1 MASSIWPH
9 TCSRVPVKLPKVL
22 ARRSLVLV
30 ALVMCMVVYM
40 EMGTKEEA
48 REGKDARPE
57 AALGDKKLPSC
68 IIIGVRK
75 GGTRALLEMLT
86 LHPSIRM
93 AAQEVHF
100 FDNETNYARG
110 YSWYLNQMPALGP
123 NQLAIEKSPSYLV
136 TPGVA
141 ERIRAMDPTVRLLM
155 IVREPVTRLI
165 SDFTQITF
173 NRLEK
178 GLQTRTFDE
187 TMIGADGLVNVDYYG
202 VDTGLYSS
210 HLERWYQHF
219 PRDQIHV
226 VNGDRLI
233 KTPWREISKIEK
245 FLKLESKVTRDNFYF
260 NTTKGFH
267 CLRPGQGSERCLAK
281 SKGRPHVDV
290 SKKSITLLRKFYLP
304 HNLRFYNL
312 VGRDFG
318 WPED

>member
-1 MASSIWPH
+1 MALWLC
-9 TCSRVPVKLPKVL
+9 TRTNKLPKFLHRRAVVL
-22 ARRSLVLV
+22 LPLIVCLF
-30 ALVMCMVVYM
+30 LYL
-40 EMGTKEEA
+40 EMGGGEGEKTGSREQISEA
-48 REGKDARPE
+48 V
-57 AALGDKKLPSC
+57 LGDKKLPGC

-110 YSWYLNQMPALGP
+110 YSWYLNQMPNLGP
-123 NQLAIEKSPSYLV
+123 NQLAVEKSPSYLV

-141 ERIRAMDPTVRLLM
+141 ERIRAMDPTVHLLM
-155 IVREPVTRLI
+155 IVREPVTRLV

-187 TMIGADGLVNVDYYG
+187 TMIRSDGSVNVDYYG
-202 VDTGLYSS
+202 VDTGLYSR

-219 PRDQIHV
+219 PREQIHV

-245 FLKLESKVTRDNFYF
+245 FLRLESKVTQDNFYF

-281 SKGRPHVDV
+281 SKGRPHVNV
-290 SKKSITLLRKFYLP
+290 SKQSITLLRKFYMP

>member
-1 MASSIWPH
+1 MALWLC
-9 TCSRVPVKLPKVL
+9 TRTNKLPKFL
-22 ARRSLVLV
+22 HRRTAIVVSLIVGVLV
-30 ALVMCMVVYM
+30 YL
-40 EMGTKEEA
+40 EMRVKEGEKVDT
-48 REGKDARPE
+48 REDVSDAV
-57 AALGDKKLPSC
+57 LGDKKLPGC

-100 FDNETNYARG
+100 FDNDTNYARG
-110 YSWYLNQMPALGP
+110 YSWYLNQMPNLGP
-123 NQLAIEKSPSYLV
+123 KQMAVEKSPSYLV

-155 IVREPVTRLI
+155 IVREPVTRLV

-187 TMIGADGLVNVDYYG
+187 TIIRSDGTVNVDYYG

-219 PRDQIHV
+219 PREQIHV

-233 KTPWREISKIEK
+233 KTPWREISKIET
-245 FLKLESKVTRDNFYF
+245 FLGLEAKVTQDNFYF

-281 SKGRPHVDV
+281 SKGRPHVTV
-290 SKKSITLLRKFYLP
+290 SKQSITLLRRFYMP